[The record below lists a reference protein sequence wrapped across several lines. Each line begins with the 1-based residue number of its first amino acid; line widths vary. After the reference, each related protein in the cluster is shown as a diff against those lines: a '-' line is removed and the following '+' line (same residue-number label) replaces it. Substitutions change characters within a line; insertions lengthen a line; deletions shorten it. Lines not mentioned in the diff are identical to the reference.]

1 MIDLR
6 VRAHSTSYQSSA
18 RNAVEPENGP
28 STSQQHEG
36 ATPSE
41 TPREHRPSTQ
51 KSLLV
56 AALVKIANFYNEL
69 TVFLWRVGELHMLK
83 IVNLTL
89 ICVVLYQ
96 VRFRFI
102 FLFTSLWLQYIVCY
116 LVSIKSS
123 EHQSCSQYFIWVRYS
138 LDKLATA
145 VFSRFTPTNG
155 QSKMDPHFGALVWLH
170 SLICQTYFDL
180 IIIVYFHGLFL
191 PGVRDK
197 RSYHHPA
204 WHIHAVSSSSKSFI
218 LLLSNLELTRDSE

>member
-6 VRAHSTSYQSSA
+6 VRPHSTSYQSSA

-96 VRFRFI
+96 VRFRFM
-102 FLFTSLWLQYIVCY
+102 FPFTSLWLQYILCY
-116 LVSIKSS
+116 RVSIKSS
-123 EHQSCSQYFIWVRYS
+123 EHQSCNQYFI
-138 LDKLATA
+138 
-145 VFSRFTPTNG
+145 
-155 QSKMDPHFGALVWLH
+155 
-170 SLICQTYFDL
+170 
-180 IIIVYFHGLFL
+180 
-191 PGVRDK
+191 
-197 RSYHHPA
+197 
-204 WHIHAVSSSSKSFI
+204 
-218 LLLSNLELTRDSE
+218 

>member
-1 MIDLR
+1 MRDLR
-6 VRAHSTSYQSSA
+6 VRPHSTSYQSSA

-41 TPREHRPSTQ
+41 TPGEHRPSTQ

-96 VRFRFI
+96 VRFRFM
-102 FLFTSLWLQYIVCY
+102 FPFTSLWLQYIVCY
-116 LVSIKSS
+116 RVSIKSS

-155 QSKMDPHFGALVWLH
+155 QSKMDPHFGEHRILCVLNKE
-170 SLICQTYFDL
+170 SIKN
-180 IIIVYFHGLFL
+180 
-191 PGVRDK
+191 VRKWQQD
-197 RSYHHPA
+197 
-204 WHIHAVSSSSKSFI
+204 
-218 LLLSNLELTRDSE
+218 

>member
-96 VRFRFI
+96 VRFRFM
-102 FLFTSLWLQYIVCY
+102 FPFTLLWLQYIVY
-116 LVSIKSS
+116 YRVSIKS
-123 EHQSCSQYFIWVRYS
+123 
-138 LDKLATA
+138 
-145 VFSRFTPTNG
+145 
-155 QSKMDPHFGALVWLH
+155 
-170 SLICQTYFDL
+170 
-180 IIIVYFHGLFL
+180 
-191 PGVRDK
+191 
-197 RSYHHPA
+197 
-204 WHIHAVSSSSKSFI
+204 
-218 LLLSNLELTRDSE
+218 

>member
-6 VRAHSTSYQSSA
+6 VRPHSTSYQSSA

-102 FLFTSLWLQYIVCY
+102 FPFTLLWLQCIVCY
-116 LVSIKSS
+116 RVSIKSL
-123 EHQSCSQYFIWVRYS
+123 EHQSCNQYFI
-138 LDKLATA
+138 
-145 VFSRFTPTNG
+145 
-155 QSKMDPHFGALVWLH
+155 
-170 SLICQTYFDL
+170 
-180 IIIVYFHGLFL
+180 
-191 PGVRDK
+191 
-197 RSYHHPA
+197 
-204 WHIHAVSSSSKSFI
+204 
-218 LLLSNLELTRDSE
+218 

>member
-6 VRAHSTSYQSSA
+6 VRPHSTSYQSSA

-41 TPREHRPSTQ
+41 TPREHRQSTQ

-56 AALVKIANFYNEL
+56 AALVKIANFYNDL

-96 VRFRFI
+96 VRFRFM
-102 FLFTSLWLQYIVCY
+102 FHFTLLCLQYIVCY
-116 LVSIKSS
+116 RVSIKSS
-123 EHQSCSQYFIWVRYS
+123 EQQSSNQYSI
-138 LDKLATA
+138 
-145 VFSRFTPTNG
+145 
-155 QSKMDPHFGALVWLH
+155 
-170 SLICQTYFDL
+170 
-180 IIIVYFHGLFL
+180 
-191 PGVRDK
+191 
-197 RSYHHPA
+197 
-204 WHIHAVSSSSKSFI
+204 
-218 LLLSNLELTRDSE
+218 